1 MATNP
6 VKITDTTFRDGH
18 QSLLATRLRLEDMEP
33 VASQMDKIG
42 FHSMEVWGGAT
53 FDATTRFLAED
64 PWERLRRFRE
74 LIPNTPLSML
84 LRGQSLVGY
93 RNYADDVVGEF
104 VKRSAENGIDIFRVF
119 DALNDEWNLT
129 CAAES
134 VKSSG
139 KHLQM
144 AICYSVTE
152 SGRMGGPIYNLE
164 YFVKKAK
171 QFESMGADS
180 LCIKDMAGLL
190 APYDA
195 FDLISELKRQVSVP
209 LQLHTHYTSGM
220 ASMTALK
227 AIEAGVDIVD
237 AALAPLALRTSQ
249 PAVEPLVVSLTGGN
263 RDTGIDLNRLLEV
276 GDYFESMLPKYNH
289 HMASPRFAVIDAR
302 VLSHQIPGGMASNLN
317 SQLREADA
325 TDKLSEVLEEIPE
338 TRKDL
343 GYPPLVT
350 PISQMV
356 GSQAVS
362 NVLFG
367 RYKMISDQVKEYVFG
382 MYGRAPS
389 KVNPEVISAALS
401 GYDKGSHPISER
413 PADHIKPEIET
424 AKAAVSDITD
434 DIDDVLIYALYPTTG
449 MKFLRIKHGLDPVP
463 EEMKADLAD
472 KPNNLST
479 LTGLSRPE
487 KSASVRAFNV
497 FIDDSYFKVEVDPTD
512 GSSFTT
518 AGVSSNERS
527 PENNTSPEKSEFSP
541 GNGTLSSPM
550 PGILLHYIVEV
561 GQRVEVGDPI
571 AVLEAMKM
579 ENTLPSPIG
588 GTVESLSVEPGAI
601 VVKGEVLAIISPQ

>member
-18 QSLLATRLRLEDMEP
+18 QSLIATRLRMQDMEP

-74 LIPNTPLSML
+74 LMPNTPLSML

-93 RNYADDVVGEF
+93 RNYADDVVDEF

-119 DALNDEWNLT
+119 DALNDEWNLN

-152 SGRMGGPIYNLE
+152 SGRMGGPIYNVE
-164 YFVKKAK
+164 YFIKKAK

-195 FDLISELKRQVSVP
+195 FDLITELKRQVSVP

-227 AIEAGVDIVD
+227 AIEAGVDIID

-249 PAVEPLVVSLTGGN
+249 PAIEPLVVSLAGGN
-263 RDTGIDLNRLLEV
+263 RDTGLDLTRLLEV
-276 GDYFESMLPKYNH
+276 GDYFESILPKYSQ
-289 HMASPRFAVIDAR
+289 HMASPRFAVIDAK

-317 SQLREADA
+317 SQLREANA
-325 TDKLSEVLEEIPE
+325 IDKLNEVLEEIPQ

-367 RYKMISDQVKEYVFG
+367 RYKMISDQVKEYVYG

-401 GYDKGSHPISER
+401 GYEKGSNPISER

-424 AKAAVSDITD
+424 AKAAVSEITD
-434 DIDDVLIYALYPTTG
+434 DMDDVLIYALYPTTG

-463 EEMKADLAD
+463 KEMKADLAD

-479 LTGLSRPE
+479 LTDLARPE
-487 KSASVRAFNV
+487 KSASVRAYNV

-518 AGVSSNERS
+518 TGVSSNEKSFR
-527 PENNTSPEKSEFSP
+527 NNTSAEKSELSP

-550 PGILLHYIVEV
+550 PGILLHYTVEV

-588 GTVESLSVEPGAI
+588 GTVESLNVEPGAA
-601 VVKGEVLAIISPQ
+601 VLKEDVLATISP